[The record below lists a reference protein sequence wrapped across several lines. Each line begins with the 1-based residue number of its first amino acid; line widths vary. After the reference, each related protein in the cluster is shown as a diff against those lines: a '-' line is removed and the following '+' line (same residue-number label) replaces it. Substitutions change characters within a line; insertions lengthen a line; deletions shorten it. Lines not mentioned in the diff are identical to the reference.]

1 MLEFDEEARKIE
13 QELIDRQKEEFS
25 KVQDELEKAIPFK
38 PKDSSEVLNLK
49 KIEEHLAKQKNYVE
63 AH

>member
-49 KIEEHLAKQKNYVE
+49 KN
-63 AH
+63 